1 MLRQANM
8 LVFSA
13 SGLEKVFGEGES
25 QVHALR
31 GVSLAIRAGEF
42 LAIMGPSGS
51 GKSTLLHMLAGMDTP
66 TRGEIRFLDQDLA
79 HQVDATL
86 ASFRRRRIGF
96 VFQTFNL
103 LPALTALQNVALPL
117 LLDGVSYRVA
127 IARARTALESLGMSH
142 RLDKHPSTMS
152 GGEQQRVAVARAL
165 VIEPAAIL
173 ADEPTGN
180 LDSENSAQILRLLR
194 RIVDE
199 WKQTVVIVTHDLS
212 VAKAADRV
220 VLLRDGRVVS
230 DLPTAA
236 LSPDSLN
243 RWLITPASTGS

>member
-1 MLRQANM
+1 M

-13 SGLEKVFGEGES
+13 SGLEKVFGEGDAE
-25 QVHALR
+25 VHALR
-31 GVSLAIRAGEF
+31 DVSLAVRAGEF

-51 GKSTLLHMLAGMDTP
+51 GKSTLLHILAGMDTP
-66 TRGEIRFLDQDLA
+66 TQGEIRFLDQDLA
-79 HQVDATL
+79 RQNDATL
-86 ASFRRRRIGF
+86 AAFRRRRIGF
-96 VFQTFNL
+96 VFQAFNL

-117 LLDGVSYRVA
+117 LLDGVPYRTA
-127 IARARTALESLGMSH
+127 TAKARTALESLAMSH
-142 RLDKHPSTMS
+142 RLDKLPGTMS

-180 LDSENSAQILRLLR
+180 LDSENSAQILKLLR
-194 RIVDE
+194 RVVDQ

-220 VLLRDGRVVS
+220 ILLRDGRVVG

-236 LSPDSLN
+236 LSADSLN
-243 RWLITPASTGS
+243 RWLTAPAPTGS